1 MPIKPSDLRTL
12 RENAYDVTTAN
23 QRDFRNDSS
32 RGVQASLG
40 KLRALCSSFR
50 AFGRVFERRW
60 FEKEPVERRSKVNF
74 TEEERK
80 VLVDLVSR
88 YSSVLECKQTD
99 AVSVHAKK
107 KAREKLTEEFNCRH
121 NVRPRTSKQFKKCW
135 ENLKEKWRRAKA
147 EDTREIFKTGGGTPA
162 DSNMNEELQR
172 VGAVASHMATRLE
185 NPFDSD
191 RTGPGTETT
200 TPAVAALL
208 ASSQPGRSTD
218 VDDADMQCENS
229 WQWDLPHSQDEEP
242 AIQCTVPQN
251 GDPALIAQRTPPAPP
266 PPGVVPTADLPAAAP
281 RVPIACRERRTNAS
295 RPSCSRNDAVTSE
308 LGGRLAVITKDVQ
321 QKRKEHLLRMKLT
334 REDHE
339 LRMKLARDEHND
351 RLQKREAEHAQVMEN
366 LKAKKV
372 LLELKIKLLNKQNE

>member
-1 MPIKPSDLRTL
+1 M
-12 RENAYDVTTAN
+12 
-23 QRDFRNDSS
+23 
-32 RGVQASLG
+32 
-40 KLRALCSSFR
+40 
-50 AFGRVFERRW
+50 
-60 FEKEPVERRSKVNF
+60 EPVERRSKVNF
-74 TEEERK
+74 TEEERN
-80 VLVDLVSR
+80 VLVDLVSK

-107 KAREKLTEEFNCRH
+107 KAWEKLTEEFNCRH
-121 NVRPRTSKQFKKCW
+121 NVRPRTSKQLKKCW
-135 ENLKEKWRRAKA
+135 DNLKEKWHRAKA

-172 VGAVASHMATRLE
+172 VGAVASHMATRLQ

-229 WQWDLPHSQDEEP
+229 CQWDLPHSQDEEP

-251 GDPALIAQRTPPAPP
+251 GDPAQLAQRTPPAPS
-266 PPGVVPTADLPAAAP
+266 PPGVVPTANLPAVVLPAAVP
-281 RVPIACRERRTNAS
+281 RVPIACHERRTNAS

-308 LGGRLAVITKDVQ
+308 LGARLAAITKDAR
-321 QKRKEHLLRMKLT
+321 QKRKEHLLRMKLL

-339 LRMKLARDEHND
+339 LRTKLARDEHND
-351 RLQKREAEHAQVMEN
+351 RLQKREAEHAQQMEN